1 MTARQCW
8 LAGALVAAGVTAAL
22 HQGIHDKVFV
32 AEWGLALILTL
43 TQGAISLW
51 INARALAP
59 SHVEGLATDTNRFF
73 VWAIGAQGLRVFLLV
88 CVLGLAYRA
97 GMANF
102 APFLEAALAGYVVMM
117 AAEIWSLHSGSLRQ
131 VV

>member
-8 LAGALVAAGVTAAL
+8 VAGALVTAIVTAVL
-22 HQGIHDKVFV
+22 HQGIHDRVF
-32 AEWGLALILTL
+32 ASEWALALILTL

-51 INARALAP
+51 INARAIAAHP
-59 SHVEGLATDTNRFF
+59 DRFF
-73 VWAIGAQGLRVFLLV
+73 VWAVGAQGLRVFLLV

>member
-8 LAGALVAAGVTAAL
+8 LAGALVTAAATAAL
-22 HQGIHDKVFV
+22 QQGIHDNFFG
-32 AEWGLALILTL
+32 AEWALAFILTL
-43 TQGAISLW
+43 TQGAISIW
-51 INARALAP
+51 INARAMAAHP
-59 SHVEGLATDTNRFF
+59 DRFF
-73 VWAIGAQGLRVFLLV
+73 VWAIGAQGLRVFVLV
-88 CVLGLAYRA
+88 CVLGLAYRS